1 MNSRILK
8 LFSNVASTSIFCFF
22 SIFITPAAQAVV
34 DTSVVGIYMDAPF
47 VQASYAN
54 TNASGIFDPTISGVY
69 TEDFDNLPISAP
81 GNNNY
86 CGNPTYVNSHYS
98 VDGVC
103 TAYQTGTGAYSAAT
117 KNSNPLTSTPSST
130 LASTGFVSSYGGNI
144 FQLTFTT
151 PQKYIGF
158 YWSAG
163 NGGNEVWFVKSGT
176 IVAKLNVDKVVEKIG
191 NPPTDYAADTQTIS
205 PIVGDPYKT
214 KYYFGNP
221 RGHTTSTPI
230 ASVSNDYIP
239 DGSYVY
245 IHAFAS
251 GTNSFDQII
260 FKNNASNGSNFEL
273 DNLTISENS
282 VSIKDRLVKI
292 QTLYDPNAIVKRFS
306 FVASGG
312 SNTDPIDYV
321 SGTDVTLPAA
331 PTRAGYDF
339 AGWKNSAN
347 VIKEANSIITG
358 ANSDETFTAQ
368 WTAKNLTITYNSQSG
383 SSISAG
389 STTTGGSVTNPGD
402 PSREGYTFNG
412 WFTSNT
418 GGTAVAFP
426 YTHNQTSDFT
436 LYAHWTFIPIA
447 TDSEIQIDT
456 ADLNSSGEMVEGTS
470 ITIGGRA
477 TKTGTSTVVPDS
489 SGTYSFSYI
498 DGDGVTT
505 SISNC
510 QSMAMTNG
518 ISICE
523 FTVPSGKSP
532 YTLQNNFVTNDAD
545 YYLSSSRQSI
555 SRTVVKPP
563 SSGGGGGGGAPA
575 PTPIAVPQVLP
586 GFTWNPKNIYENQE
600 ITEAQLGAEFSVPGT
615 VTYSIPKGFKPKNGK
630 LTIVVNFKPLDT
642 SQYLEVQITREIDV
656 LKVDALA
663 VEGIVTGEASTQKEV
678 VVPQLKTLGK
688 VYFNT
693 DEFFLDAKDRKY
705 LKEVAKKVKKT
716 GSKSVLILGHTDVKK
731 GVDNEWLS
739 KSRADAVSSFLKLFN
754 IKSTITEAW
763 YGPRKPAVKG
773 LDKLSLAK
781 NRRVE
786 IYLLN

>member
-1 MNSRILK
+1 MKIGAKQKVIKALIVA
-8 LFSNVASTSIFCFF
+8 LFATLLLPINFQSAKAVTT
-22 SIFITPAAQAVV
+22 TPVM
-34 DTSVVGIYMDAPF
+34 GIYMDAPF
-47 VQASYAN
+47 VQGSYAN
-54 TNASGIFDPTISGVY
+54 TATTSTIDFESPLVTAGDPY
-69 TEDFDNLPISAP
+69 LPCA
-81 GNNNY
+81 
-86 CGNPTYVNSHYS
+86 NPTHFTSADLNYNCSIFPA
-98 VDGVC
+98 DNR
-103 TAYQTGTGAYSAAT
+103 TYSAST
-117 KNSNPLTSTPSST
+117 SNSTPT
-130 LASTGFVSSYGGNI
+130 VGGTPTQFVSSWWPSQSYASYL
-144 FQLTFTT
+144 FTFSH
-151 PQKYIGF
+151 PKKYIGF
-158 YWSAG
+158 WWSAG
-163 NGGNEVWFVKSGT
+163 STGNSVDFYSGST
-176 IVAKLNVDKVVEKIG
+176 LVTSLNVDQIVSKIG
-191 NPPTDYAADTQTIS
+191 SAPSAGNYASDSTSIASIS
-205 PIVGDPYKT
+205 GTEYRT

-221 RGHTTSTPI
+221 QGYSSLTPT
-230 ASVSNDYIP
+230 APSDYAP
-239 DGSYVY
+239 AEPFVY
-245 IHAFAS
+245 IHAFA
-251 GTNSFDQII
+251 GAGVEFNQVQF
-260 FKNNASNGSNFEL
+260 NGLGFEM
-273 DNLTISENS
+273 DNLTTSETDVS
-282 VSIKDRLVKI
+282 VSNSLVKV
-292 QTLYDPNAIVKRFS
+292 QTLYANGATTYRYTFNS
-306 FVASGG
+306 NGG
-312 SNTDPIDYV
+312 SNTDPLDFV
-321 SGTDVTLPAA
+321 SGDDVTLPAA

-339 AGWKNSAN
+339 TGWKNSSN
-347 VIKEANSIITG
+347 VTKNAGELISS
-358 ANSDETFTAQ
+358 ANSDDTFTAQ
-368 WTAKNLTITYNSQSG
+368 W
-383 SSISAG
+383 
-389 STTTGGSVTNPGD
+389 
-402 PSREGYTFNG
+402 R
-412 WFTSNT
+412 
-418 GGTAVAFP
+418 
-426 YTHNQTSDFT
+426 
-436 LYAHWTFIPIA
+436 FIPIA

-663 VEGIVTGEASTQKEV
+663 VEGIVTGEASTQKEI